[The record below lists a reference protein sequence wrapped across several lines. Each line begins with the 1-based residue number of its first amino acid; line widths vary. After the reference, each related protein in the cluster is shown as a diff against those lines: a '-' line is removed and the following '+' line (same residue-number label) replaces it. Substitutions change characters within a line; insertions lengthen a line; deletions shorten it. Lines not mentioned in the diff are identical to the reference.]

1 MQIKTRFHNVL
12 ASVTPTLLDTIRSP
26 PMAKKS
32 PPPTRAEIKPR
43 VINDALVPE
52 AKRNSA
58 SAGKLA
64 RLIAGDE
71 DVNLESDLNI
81 NETRRMVLS
90 KDYTTI
96 STTTSTGAPNPIGLV
111 VGPTSSAAA
120 DTVKKAIDLVFKRS
134 NGVWQ

>member
-1 MQIKTRFHNVL
+1 
-12 ASVTPTLLDTIRSP
+12 
-26 PMAKKS
+26 MAKEPKAPS
-32 PPPTRAEIKPR
+32 RVQIKPR

-52 AKRNSA
+52 ANRNSA
-58 SAGKLA
+58 SPGKLA
-64 RLIAGDE
+64 RLVAGDE
-71 DVNLESDLNI
+71 DLVLESDLNI

-96 STTTSTGAPNPIGLV
+96 STTTSTGDPNPLGLV

>member
-1 MQIKTRFHNVL
+1 
-12 ASVTPTLLDTIRSP
+12 
-26 PMAKKS
+26 MAKKPV
-32 PPPTRAEIKPR
+32 PPSRLEIRPR
-43 VINDALVPE
+43 VITHALVPE
-52 AKRNSA
+52 AKRNSV

-64 RLIAGDE
+64 RLVAGDE
-71 DVNLESDLNI
+71 DLVLSSDLNI

-96 STTTSTGAPNPIGLV
+96 STTTSTGAANPTGLV

-120 DTVKKAIDLVFKRS
+120 DTVKKAIDLVFKRA

>member
-1 MQIKTRFHNVL
+1 
-12 ASVTPTLLDTIRSP
+12 
-26 PMAKKS
+26 MAKQ
-32 PPPTRAEIKPR
+32 PTGPSRLKIKPR
-43 VINDALVPE
+43 VIDDALTPE

-71 DVNLESDLNI
+71 DLVLEADLNI

-90 KDYTTI
+90 KDYTNI
-96 STTTSTGAPNPIGLV
+96 STTTSTGVENPLGLV

-120 DTVKKAIDLVFKRS
+120 DTVRKAIDLVFKRA

>member
-1 MQIKTRFHNVL
+1 
-12 ASVTPTLLDTIRSP
+12 
-26 PMAKKS
+26 MAKKPA
-32 PPPTRAEIKPR
+32 PPSRAEIKPR
-43 VINDALVPE
+43 VINNALVPE

-58 SAGKLA
+58 SPGKLA
-64 RLIAGDE
+64 RLVAGDE
-71 DVNLESDLNI
+71 DLSLESDLNI

-96 STTTSTGAPNPIGLV
+96 STTTSTGASNPIGLV

-120 DTVKKAIDLVFKRS
+120 DTVKKAIDLVFKRA

>member
-1 MQIKTRFHNVL
+1 
-12 ASVTPTLLDTIRSP
+12 
-26 PMAKKS
+26 MAKKPA
-32 PPPTRAEIKPR
+32 PPSRLEVKPR

-58 SAGKLA
+58 PAGKIA

-71 DVNLESDLNI
+71 ELSLESDLKI
-81 NETRRMVLS
+81 NETRRTVLS

-111 VGPTSSAAA
+111 VGPSSSAAA

>member
-1 MQIKTRFHNVL
+1 MPRKL
-12 ASVTPTLLDTIRSP
+12 A
-26 PMAKKS
+26 A
-32 PPPTRAEIKPR
+32 PTRPEIKPR

-71 DVNLESDLNI
+71 DLSLESDLNI
-81 NETRRMVLS
+81 NETRRMILS

-96 STTTSTGAPNPIGLV
+96 STTMPSGAANPAGLV
-111 VGPTSSAAA
+111 VGPTSSATAG
-120 DTVKKAIDLVFKRS
+120 TVRKAIDLVFKRA

>member
-1 MQIKTRFHNVL
+1 
-12 ASVTPTLLDTIRSP
+12 
-26 PMAKKS
+26 MAKK
-32 PPPTRAEIKPR
+32 PAPPTRAEIKPR

-58 SAGKLA
+58 SPGKLA

-71 DVNLESDLNI
+71 ELSLESDLNI

-96 STTTSTGAPNPIGLV
+96 STTTSAGAPNPIGLV

-120 DTVKKAIDLVFKRS
+120 DTVKKAIDL
-134 NGVWQ
+134 